1 MDILLNRVFTNREL
15 VSLVNTGS
23 MRYAEKASKR
33 YGINAKNI
41 SEMLKAIYSYL
52 GANHRNE
59 YYYKNELLNKIV
71 FGKHS
76 PNTTSALR

>member
-41 SEMLKAIYSYL
+41 SEMLKAIY
-52 GANHRNE
+52 
-59 YYYKNELLNKIV
+59 
-71 FGKHS
+71 
-76 PNTTSALR
+76 